1 MLSRRSPSK
10 PMRAVLNVLAGTPA
24 DWQHGYDLMRLLGL
38 QSGTLYPLLMRLER
52 EGLLEAEWRPS
63 PSPGR
68 PPRHAYRLTASGLR
82 LARDLQ
88 AIGNDQPAQPR
99 RATA

>member
-38 QSGTLYPLLMRLER
+38 QSGTLYPLLMRLEGCWKR
-52 EGLLEAEWRPS
+52 SGGRRP
-63 PSPGR
+63 
-68 PPRHAYRLTASGLR
+68 LR
-82 LARDLQ
+82 
-88 AIGNDQPAQPR
+88 GGH
-99 RATA
+99 RATLIV